1 MLKWIKLW
9 HQLVKHLCPRKNV
22 GVLRMLAEDAIKALE
37 EALALVPPGSL
48 ENVIQKALKKK
59 LDTIGLKRER
69 LRVSTVDGYG
79 VPDIFVPG
87 IEPPLLIEIK
97 SSGNWR
103 RVAEAGSTLCL

>member
-48 ENVIQKALKKK
+48 ENVIQKALKKSSTR
-59 LDTIGLKRER
+59 LGLKGNACVFRPSMVTEC
-69 LRVSTVDGYG
+69 L
-79 VPDIFVPG
+79 IF
-87 IEPPLLIEIK
+87 LSRA
-97 SSGNWR
+97 SSHPF
-103 RVAEAGSTLCL
+103 